1 MQFVPGVS
9 EEEKPW
15 VTDEGRLEMLRSH
28 RFNLSFE
35 NLFFFFELNCW
46 ARLFNSS
53 DTSTISSV

>member
-15 VTDEGRLEMLRSH
+15 VTDEGRLKMLQSH

-35 NLFFFFELNCW
+35 NLFFSL
-46 ARLFNSS
+46 S
-53 DTSTISSV
+53 